1 MKRKNL
7 FYVLPLVLA
16 VHGAFAGTNLIND
29 GGFENGV
36 LQWSSSKSILSLD
49 PAAAYTGQDGMR
61 IISAYGWCPYGA
73 IYPLDT
79 SRLHNGTLYEFGAR
93 VRLANNAGS
102 FANLTMGLIKNG
114 ADPVWLD
121 GDQSSYDGGV
131 YPDRWTRLF
140 GVHKANFAAT
150 DTVQVCISGKAN
162 QAFWVDDVFA
172 SPLTT
177 AEIGYQAPAS
187 LDANALIQAD
197 ANRLAM
203 GVNKAPVTLKGINLY
218 LYDNGYDTGKGTA
231 QINYQYKNA
240 DANSYKEISELGFN
254 TVRLMLSYLLF
265 EDDAAPGVLKD
276 EGWAVLERHIQW
288 AKQYNV
294 RLILDMHE
302 PPGGYQS
309 ASGFKNF
316 GSRADL
322 KQRLENLWVAI
333 AQRYRNET
341 AIVAYDLI
349 NEPYV
354 NNWFAY
360 AQTLI
365 DKIRTVDTN
374 HLVIVEESFHGSDIG
389 MYKLADNN
397 VLYDIHYYEPW
408 SWAGSHTNNTPYIGT
423 LASFKQSLKNL
434 LPTSFYNV
442 GTDSFNVPL
451 NIGEYGVTFE
461 KYELAGVNGVQW
473 LTDANA
479 AFDHYGISRQLFAYN
494 ESNFGIYRGWNSYV
508 GEHTKTT
515 QALKAALPGINGTV
529 APPPPPP
536 PPVVNTTD
544 LSLSLTHD
552 VAAPT
557 VGQLLTFTVKASN
570 LGTLAS
576 DAAVTLPLLASM
588 QVNSVDA
595 GCSSAGTSVICQQSA
610 LAGGAQK
617 SWGIRV
623 KFKSA
628 GSAQVLASVASS
640 VSDSN
645 SANNQASDSVTV
657 TAPPTTTANA
667 DLALTTFKAS
677 NISPSKGTA
686 VGFNF
691 VLINNGNNV
700 ASNTRFVLPLP
711 SNMAWVSGASECSAS
726 STQVTC
732 SFGNLAKGVSRNRNV
747 YLRPSVAGSVRVTA
761 NVLSDT
767 ADSNT
772 ANNSKSVTLT
782 VK

>member
-1 MKRKNL
+1 MKRRNL

-16 VHGAFAGTNLIND
+16 APSAFAGTNLIGD

-36 LQWSSSKSILSLD
+36 LLWRSAKSTLTLD
-49 PAAAYTGQDGMR
+49 PAAAYAGQDGMR
-61 IISAYGWCPYGA
+61 IVSAYGWCPYGA
-73 IYPLDT
+73 VYTLDT
-79 SRLHNGTLYEFGAR
+79 ARLLNGTLYEFGAR
-93 VRLANNAGS
+93 VRLANDAGA
-102 FANLTMGLIKNG
+102 FANLAMGLIVNG
-114 ADPVWLD
+114 ADPIWLD
-121 GDQSSYDGGV
+121 GEQSSYDGGV

-140 GVHKANFAAT
+140 GVYKANFAAT

-162 QAFWVDDVFA
+162 QAFLVDDVFA
-172 SPLTT
+172 TPLTT
-177 AEIGYQAPAS
+177 TEIGYQAPAG
-187 LDANALIQAD
+187 LDANTLIQAD
-197 ANRLAM
+197 ANRLVM
-203 GVNKAPVTLKGINLY
+203 GADKTPVTLKGINLY

-231 QINYQYKNA
+231 RINYQYKNA
-240 DANSYKEISELGFN
+240 DENSYKEISQMGFN

-265 EDDAAPGVLKD
+265 EDDAAPGVYKN
-276 EGWAVLERHIQW
+276 EGWAVLERHIRW

-309 ASGFKNF
+309 AGGFKNF
-316 GSRADL
+316 GSRTDL

-341 AIVAYDLI
+341 TVVAYDLI

-354 NNWFAY
+354 NGWFAY

-365 DKIRTVDTN
+365 NKIRAVDTN
-374 HLVIVEESFHGSDIG
+374 HLVIVEESFHGSDTG

-408 SWAGSHTNNTPYIGT
+408 SWAGSHTNNTPYTGT
-423 LASFKQSLKNL
+423 LASFKQSIRNL
-434 LPTSFYNV
+434 LPASFYNISA
-442 GTDSFNVPL
+442 DSFNVPL
-451 NIGEYGVTFE
+451 NIGEYGITFE

-473 LTDANA
+473 LADANA
-479 AFDHYGISRQLFAYN
+479 AFDHYGINRQLFAYN

-515 QALKAALPGINGTV
+515 QALKAALPGINSAG

-536 PPVVNTTD
+536 PPVVTTTD
-544 LSLSLTHD
+544 VSLSLTHD

-557 VGQLLTFTVKASN
+557 VGQVVTFTAKVSN
-570 LGTLAS
+570 LGALAT
-576 DAAVTLPLLASM
+576 DATVTLPLLAPM
-588 QVNSVDA
+588 RLNSLDA
-595 GCSSAGTSVICQQSA
+595 NCVSAGATVTCQQTA
-610 LAGGAQK
+610 LAGGTQK
-617 SWGIRV
+617 SWGIRIA
-623 KFKSA
+623 FNSA
-628 GSAQVLASVASS
+628 GAAQVVANAASS
-640 VSDSN
+640 IADSN
-645 SANNQASDSVTV
+645 GSNNQASDSVTV
-657 TAPPTTTANA
+657 TAPPPTTANA

-677 NISPSKGTA
+677 TTSPAKGTS

-691 VLINNGNNV
+691 VLKNNGNDV

-711 SNMAWVSGASECSAS
+711 GNMTWVSGASECGATA
-726 STQVTC
+726 TQVTC
-732 SFGNLAKGVSRNRNV
+732 SFGNLAKGVSRNRYV
-747 YLRPSVAGSVRVTA
+747 YLRPSVAGSMTVTGNA
-761 NVLSDT
+761 LSDT

-772 ANNSKSVTLT
+772 GNNSKSVTLA